1 MWQNI
6 PARGTYSNVR
16 FFQTLINNNYLADL
30 LNLSFHTP
38 IVGDLNGAAL
48 TFVNSFVTSSWNI
61 SYCSYYSF
69 HTEVSTRSFIRVT
82 NLTSRAACWQEVR
95 FPVVQL
101 ALWSVNE
108 VLFVVLVCLFIL
120 VLVCWSFDHC
130 RLETK
135 LRTVCTITK
144 LMPWCS
150 SKLHARKK
158 KLRQ

>member
-1 MWQNI
+1 MWQSI

-48 TFVNSFVTSSWNI
+48 TFVNSLYQVLETFLTVRI
-61 SYCSYYSF
+61 IVF
-69 HTEVSTRSFIRVT
+69 AKVSTRYFIRVT